1 MENTSVNSNNDILTI
16 KKLSKI
22 YHTNKSEIPAIKD
35 LNLNIKEGEFVAIV
49 GPSGCGKTTLLSI
62 LCSLEEKSQGEIIYT
77 QGKQKMGYMLQNDTL
92 FPWLNILDN
101 TLLGLK
107 IEKNITKENIQKV
120 TRLLETY
127 GLKDFIKKYPNN
139 LSGGM
144 RQRVALIRTLA
155 TNPDILLLDEPFS
168 ALDYQTRL
176 AVSDDVWRIIKK
188 EKKTTIII
196 THDIA
201 EAISMADRIIV
212 LTNRPAK
219 VKSIYTI
226 EMKNKQNPI
235 NNRKQKEF
243 QYYYDKIWKDIDINV

>member
-1 MENTSVNSNNDILTI
+1 
-16 KKLSKI
+16 
-22 YHTNKSEIPAIKD
+22 
-35 LNLNIKEGEFVAIV
+35 
-49 GPSGCGKTTLLSI
+49 
-62 LCSLEEKSQGEIIYT
+62 
-77 QGKQKMGYMLQNDTL
+77 MGYMLQNDTL

-120 TRLLETY
+120 TKLLETY

-176 AVSDDVWRIIKK
+176 AVSDDVWKIIKK
-188 EKKTTIII
+188 EKKTTIMI